1 MGLVLRGSR
10 FSQLRCVP
18 QAWTC
23 LLLPRG
29 VGKKQFDFVLEL
41 LVVSGKRGTLWVSE
55 KPEETQGTEFTVLI
69 VPYWKF
75 AISQ

>member
-1 MGLVLRGSR
+1 M
-10 FSQLRCVP
+10 
-18 QAWTC
+18 
-23 LLLPRG
+23 LPRG